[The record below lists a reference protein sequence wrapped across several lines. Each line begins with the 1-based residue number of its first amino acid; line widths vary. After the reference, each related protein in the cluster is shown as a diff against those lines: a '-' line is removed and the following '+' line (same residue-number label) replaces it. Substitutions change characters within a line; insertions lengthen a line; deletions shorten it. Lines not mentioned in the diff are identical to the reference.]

1 MSELSIN
8 RENKMREI
16 DDLRDALDIAKANKD
31 AVEFKKLA
39 IKHASATAEY
49 RKLTRQQNGAPWRF
63 KNQARQLQAV
73 LFETQ
78 QDVESVDNAL
88 GLDFDTFKTSYLIAN
103 PESTVSNI
111 RFQWKKFKKINNLP
125 QNLSSCAKL
134 PQSLCDENPNCQ
146 YTIGMKRQGCRKIK
160 KKYRR
165 KSIRR
170 KSRRA
175 RS

>member
-1 MSELSIN
+1 MSQLSID
-8 RENKMREI
+8 RDKKMQEI
-16 DDLRDALDIAKANKD
+16 NYLRDALDIAKANKD
-31 AVEFKKLA
+31 AQTFKKLA
-39 IKHASATAEY
+39 IKHAAATAEY
-49 RKLTRQQNGAPWRF
+49 RKLTRKQEGSPWRF

-78 QDVESVDNAL
+78 QNVQTVDNAL

-103 PESTVSNI
+103 PKSTVSNI

-134 PQSLCDENPNCQ
+134 PRSLCDENPNCQ

-160 KKYRR
+160 KKSRR
-165 KSIRR
+165 KSLRR
-170 KSRRA
+170 KSRRV

>member
-78 QDVESVDNAL
+78 QDIETVDNAM
-88 GLDFDTFKTSYLIAN
+88 GMDFDTFKRSYLIAN

-111 RFQWKKFKKINNLP
+111 RFQWRKFKKINNLP